1 MGAIIAVGVV
11 GALIL
16 LGSWVVA
23 TYNRLVRLRNRR
35 EEAWSGIDV
44 QLTRRFD
51 LVPNL
56 VEVVKQYAAHEADT
70 LENVT
75 KARAAMQAADGPA
88 AKGAAD
94 EQLNGALRQLFAVAE
109 DYPDLKAAAGFLQLQ
124 GDLTAIEED
133 ISFARRYY
141 NAVVED
147 LNTLIQSFPS
157 LLVARPLGFR
167 RAEFFKADVAAGV
180 APEVAFES

>member
-1 MGAIIAVGVV
+1 MIAVAVV
-11 GALIL
+11 GLVVL
-16 LGSWVVA
+16 LAAWVVA
-23 TYNRLVRLRNRR
+23 VYNRLVRLRNRT

-51 LVPNL
+51 LIPNL
-56 VEVVKQYAAHEADT
+56 VEVVKQYAAHEAAT

-75 KARAAMQAADGPA
+75 KARAAMQSADGPA

-124 GDLTAIEED
+124 GDLTTIEED

-147 LNTLIQSFPS
+147 RNTLIQSFPS

-167 RAEFFKADVAAGV
+167 KAEFFKADAGAEG
-180 APEVAFES
+180 APDVEFDR

>member
-1 MGAIIAVGVV
+1 MGAVIAVGVV
-11 GALIL
+11 GLAIL
-16 LGSWVVA
+16 LGSFLVA
-23 TYNRLVRLRNRR
+23 TFNRLVRLRNRT

-51 LVPNL
+51 LIPNL
-56 VEVVKQYAAHEADT
+56 VEVVKQYAAHEAAT

-75 KARAAMQAADGPA
+75 MARAAMQTAQGPA

-94 EQLNGALRQLFAVAE
+94 EQLNGALRQLLAVAE
-109 DYPDLKAAAGFLQLQ
+109 NYPELKAAAGFLQLQ
-124 GDLTAIEED
+124 GDLTRIEED

-167 RAEFFKADVAAGV
+167 RAEFFKAEADAVV
-180 APEVAFES
+180 APEVEFEG